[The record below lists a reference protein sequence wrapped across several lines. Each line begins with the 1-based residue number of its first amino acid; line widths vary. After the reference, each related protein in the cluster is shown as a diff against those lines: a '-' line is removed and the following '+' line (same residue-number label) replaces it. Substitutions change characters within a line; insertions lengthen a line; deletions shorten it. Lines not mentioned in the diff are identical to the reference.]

1 MRRSALTLTVL
12 AFLSV
17 SLPGAAFAQSA
28 GDDQYVDP
36 LNGVTG
42 GGSGSGGSGGSG
54 SGSAGSA
61 GSAGAAGTGSTAAAS
76 GASGSALP
84 GELARTGVELPLT
97 AGAGVLLLVGGVG
110 LRRFSGV
117 QR

>member
-1 MRRSALTLTVL
+1 MRKSVLTLTVL
-12 AFLSV
+12 AFLAV

-61 GSAGAAGTGSTAAAS
+61 GTAGTGSAAAGS

-84 GELARTGVELPLT
+84 GELARTGMELPLT
-97 AGAGVLLLVGGVG
+97 AGAGVLLLAGGLG
-110 LRRFSGV
+110 LRRISGV
-117 QR
+117 RR

>member
-1 MRRSALTLTVL
+1 MRKCVLTLSVL
-12 AFLSV
+12 AFLAV
-17 SLPGAAFAQSA
+17 SLPGAALAQSA

-42 GGSGSGGSGGSG
+42 GGSGSGSSGGSG
-54 SGSAGSA
+54 SGSAG
-61 GSAGAAGTGSTAAAS
+61 AAGTAGAGSTSAGS

-84 GELARTGVELPLT
+84 GELARTGMELPLT
-97 AGAGVLLLVGGVG
+97 AGAGVLLLAGGLG

-117 QR
+117 RR